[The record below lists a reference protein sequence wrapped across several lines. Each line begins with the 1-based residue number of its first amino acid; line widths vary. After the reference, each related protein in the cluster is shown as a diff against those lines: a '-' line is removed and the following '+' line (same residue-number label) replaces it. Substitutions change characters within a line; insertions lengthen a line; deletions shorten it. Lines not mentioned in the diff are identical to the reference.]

1 MILSMGTAWG
11 SSPVA
16 FLPIMLLTEV
26 FLSNSDPGRDCEFRC
41 VCFRA
46 SNFSN
51 AFGCI
56 ECVGW
61 VRCAM
66 LPHTGLLD

>member
-1 MILSMGTAWG
+1 MILSMGTTWG
-11 SSPVA
+11 SSLVA
-16 FLPIMLLTEV
+16 FLLIMLLTEV
-26 FLSNSDPGRDCEFRC
+26 FLSNSDPRRDCEFRC

-56 ECVGW
+56 ERIGW

-66 LPHTGLLD
+66 LPYTRLLD